1 MPKKGFFEAI
11 VYNKY
16 NKDKVYVNQKPK
28 YYCKADNLKDAL
40 QGILDEARKKN
51 KSNIILINKH
61 NIRGYL
67 NLEIHNF
74 NNRTISLYVI
84 NIKETTKDGVVVD
97 WTDKYLMFKPMVSKQ
112 YKELIDFINNNLT
125 LYLYDYRKEVWIE
138 RSSDKYYKC
147 LTDLNIDICNRY
159 PDIIYGST
167 DTRNFIAT
175 IRCETKGGSII
186 HFPIVKSKRLT
197 KKMKDFIDI
206 YNKEDKDNYENI
218 DNRR

>member
-16 NKDKVYVNQKPK
+16 NKYKLYVNQKPK
-28 YYCKADNLKDAL
+28 YYCKANNLKDAL
-40 QGILDEARKKN
+40 QGILDEARSKN
-51 KSNIILINKH
+51 KSYIILINKH
-61 NIRGYL
+61 NLGGYL
-67 NLEIHNF
+67 TLEFHNSI
-74 NNRTISLYVI
+74 NRNVSLYII
-84 NIKETTKDGVVVD
+84 NIKETTKDGEILD
-97 WTDKYLMFKPMVSKQ
+97 WTDRYLMFKSTVSTQ
-112 YKELIDFINNNLT
+112 YKELINFIDNNLT

-147 LTDLNIDICNRY
+147 LVDLNIDICNRY

-175 IRCETKGGSII
+175 IRCETKDGNII

-197 KKMKDFIDI
+197 KKMKEFIEI
-206 YNKEDKDNYENI
+206 YNKEDIKNGNLYDT
-218 DNRR
+218 